1 MTKAVAL
8 CRFAASTRP
17 IAALALISCLSISR
31 AAITDPAC
39 GNSRGT
45 GPATPCLVHSA
56 PSEYNERVLVVDR
69 GIYRAMRFDSID
81 SRDQSRI
88 RPGHPEELP
97 MPYLRSAAVGLVV
110 PPTLEHLLVIGLGG
124 GAFPR
129 FVEARFPD
137 VEIDAV
143 EIDPVVARIA
153 RDYFGVAES
162 NRLRIHVADAVAH
175 VKQQHARY
183 DFILLDAYG
192 ADDLPAALTSSIFL
206 GRVRDQLADEGV
218 LAVNIAVGSD
228 FRARA
233 LIEKIRTLFS
243 HCLRMRSLPSRNDV
257 LLLSDTPLPGRS
269 ELLSRATS
277 VDVEGEPGFG
287 LRDHIGTAQP
297 CQSPPD

>member
-1 MTKAVAL
+1 MTNSVAL
-8 CRFAASTRP
+8 CRLAASTRP

-31 AAITDPAC
+31 AATTDPAC

-45 GPATPCLVHSA
+45 GPATPCVIHSA
-56 PSEYNERVLVVDR
+56 PSEYNERVLVVDS

-129 FVEARFPD
+129 FVASLFPD
-137 VEIDAV
+137 VAVDAV
-143 EIDPVVARIA
+143 EIDPVVATVA
-153 RDYFGVAES
+153 RDYFGVAE
-162 NRLRIHVADAVAH
+162 NDRLRIHVTDAVEY
-175 VKQQHARY
+175 VKRRPTPY
-183 DFILLDAYG
+183 DYILLDAYG
-192 ADDLPAALTSSIFL
+192 ADDLPASLTSSIFL
-206 GRVRDQLADEGV
+206 GRVRDQLAEEGV

-233 LIEKIRTLFS
+233 LIEKIRAFFS
-243 HCLRMRSLPSRNDV
+243 HCLRMQSLPSRNDV
-257 LLLSDTPLPGRS
+257 LLLSDTPLPGHS
-269 ELLSRATS
+269 ELLSRATR
-277 VDVEGEPGFG
+277 VDVEGDPGFG
-287 LRDHIGTAQP
+287 MRDHIAAAQP